1 VASMYR
7 INNIYTYQMKTP
19 VNVLITAIAYW
30 IAVYGVT
37 QVPHMINNYYLNLV
51 WLTIIIPNVFHMIVG
66 RIPQLAV
73 DRQFFFATSLI
84 ALILTYVL
92 NKLFKK
98 TAEDLKKYGTDKGK
112 TLKTNALLM
121 ATLTMGALI
130 TYYSGFDKSIYSN
143 MGWENTATTT
153 V

>member
-1 VASMYR
+1 
-7 INNIYTYQMKTP
+7 MKTP
-19 VNVLITAIAYW
+19 INILYTAIGYW

-37 QVPHMINNYYLNLV
+37 QVPNIINNYYLNLV
-51 WLTIIIPNVFHMIVG
+51 WLTVVIPNVFHMV
-66 RIPQLAV
+66 V
-73 DRQFFFATSLI
+73 
-84 ALILTYVL
+84 LTYIM

-121 ATLTMGALI
+121 GMLSIGAII
-130 TYYSGFDKSIYSN
+130 TYFSGIDKSIYSN
-143 MGWENTATTT
+143 MGWENGAAVT